1 MIDILLSTYNGEKY
15 LREQIDSILNQS
27 FTDWSLLIRDD
38 GSTDNTVVIVD
49 DYCRKYHEKIKKIT
63 DTFGN
68 VGVIRSFEILLKNST
83 ANYIMFCDQDDF
95 WLSNKIELSFNK
107 IKQMENQHGLDIP
120 LLVHT
125 DLKVVDENKNLICD
139 SFWKYSVLKPEILD
153 KNIYYLAI
161 CNCVT
166 GCTVLINKK
175 AKEISL
181 PFVAPVEMHD
191 VWIALH
197 VKKYGEIDYLDIPTM
212 EYRQHGAN
220 IHGAKPASFSI
231 VRRFLNIKDVIQ
243 ENEMKYRYYHPFVF
257 KSVFQYL
264 YYKLKYFYIAHFI
277 LSKKR

>member
-1 MIDILLSTYNGEKY
+1 MIDILLSTYNGARY
-15 LREQIDSILNQS
+15 LHEQIDSIINQS
-27 FTDWSLLIRDD
+27 FTDWHLLIRDD

-49 DYCRKYHEKIKKIT
+49 DYCQKYPRKIKKIT

-68 VGVIRSFEILLKNST
+68 VDVIRSFEILLENST
-83 ANYIMFCDQDDF
+83 ADYIMFCDQDDF
-95 WLSNKIELSFNK
+95 WLPNKIELSFNK
-107 IKQMENQHGLDIP
+107 IKQMENQYGLDIP

-125 DLKVVDENKNLICD
+125 NLKVVDENRNLICD
-139 SFWKYSVLKPEILD
+139 SFWKYSALKPEILD
-153 KNIYYLAI
+153 KNIYYLSI

-181 PFVAPVEMHD
+181 PFIAPIEMHD

-197 VKKYGEIDYLDIPTM
+197 VKKYGEIDYLYIPTI
-212 EYRQHGAN
+212 EYRQHAAN
-220 IHGAKPASFSI
+220 ILGAEPASFSI
-231 VRRFLNIKDVIQ
+231 IRRFFKMKEVIR
-243 ENEMKYRYYHPFVF
+243 ENKMKYRYYHPFVF

-277 LSKKR
+277 ISKER